1 MCVPPGPI
9 GAWGSE
15 TPIRAR
21 TARYDRPMW
30 SLLYLV
36 AHTFIRLLVSG
47 GQQSQDDGGKDLEI
61 LVLRHQLRVLQ
72 RTSGRPRLRTIDRV
86 LVAAASRVIPRD
98 RWVAFLVTPAT
109 LLRWHRELVTRKW
122 TYRRTGR
129 PGRPPLDAA
138 IRTLILRLARENPRW
153 GCVRIE
159 GELRKLGIRVGAT
172 TIRNLL
178 RTTRL
183 GPAPR
188 RTGPSWTEFLRAQA
202 GGIIACDFF
211 TVETAWLRTLYVLA
225 FIELG
230 SRRIHLS
237 PATAHPDSAWV
248 TQQARNLALDLDAR
262 ASSVRFF
269 IRDRDTKF
277 SRSFDQVIRSEG
289 ARVIVTPV
297 QAPNANAHAERV
309 IETIRAECLDWT
321 LILGRRHLDRTLRT
335 YVEHYNQQRPHRA
348 LALAS
353 PLAEASITVP
363 VNPRDVRRR
372 DLLGGLVHEYYG
384 LAA

>member
-1 MCVPPGPI
+1 M
-9 GAWGSE
+9 
-15 TPIRAR
+15 R
-21 TARYDRPMW
+21 
-30 SLLYLV
+30 
-36 AHTFIRLLVSG
+36 
-47 GQQSQDDGGKDLEI
+47 
-61 LVLRHQLRVLQ
+61 
-72 RTSGRPRLRTIDRV
+72 
-86 LVAAASRVIPRD
+86 
-98 RWVAFLVTPAT
+98 
-109 LLRWHRELVTRKW
+109 RKW
-122 TYRRTGR
+122 TYRRSGR
-129 PGRPPLDAA
+129 PGRPPIDPEV
-138 IRTLILRLARENPRW
+138 RTLILRLARENPRW

-248 TQQARNLALDLDAR
+248 TQQARNMALGLDAR
-262 ASSVRFF
+262 PSPARFL
-269 IRDRDTKF
+269 IRDRDAKF
-277 SRSFDQVIRSEG
+277 TGPFDTVLRSEG
-289 ARVIVTPV
+289 IRVIRTPI

-309 IETIRAECLDWT
+309 IETIRA
-321 LILGRRHLDRTLRT
+321 
-335 YVEHYNQQRPHRA
+335 YAEHYNRGRPHRA
-348 LALAS
+348 LALAPPIAAAGEPIQVS
-353 PLAEASITVP
+353 PH
-363 VNPRDVRRR
+363 DVRRR
-372 DLLGGLVHEYYG
+372 DLLGGLIHEYHG
-384 LAA
+384 AAA